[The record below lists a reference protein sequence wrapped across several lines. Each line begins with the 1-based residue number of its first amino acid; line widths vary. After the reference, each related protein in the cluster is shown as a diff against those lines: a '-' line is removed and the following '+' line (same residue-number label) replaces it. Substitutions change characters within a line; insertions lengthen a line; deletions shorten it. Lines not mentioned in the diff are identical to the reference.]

1 ADFDKAII
9 ASGFGRYN
17 LVLLLL
23 AIPATCANM
32 FESTTMSYIL
42 PIADCDLHL
51 TLTDKG
57 ILNACAYAGMIISAI
72 PWGYLADR
80 KGRRM
85 VLIYGYLMTFVCGF
99 GSALSQNFIMLVT
112 FKFFGGLMVNGPSAV
127 LFTYLTEM
135 HGPKHR
141 SQVLM
146 VVGMIT
152 SASQFLLPLMAWA
165 TFPRQ
170 WDFVFFGSLNIH
182 NWHIFLF
189 ICCLASLTSGLI
201 MCLMPESPRF
211 LMAHGRNVEA
221 LHVLQRIYHIN
232 TGKPKDSYPIKSLIL
247 EAPNRNA
254 KQDEVI
260 YTIDEKPAVV
270 ATKPD
275 SRTLL
280 ESLRAAMQQI
290 KPMFHKPL
298 LSLSLHCYTMQF
310 CIFLG
315 MNTIRLWLPQLFAS
329 MAEYELAH
337 ADDKDA
343 SATMC
348 TILEFSVNK
357 TAETLTNYEN
367 ACAEMASPSVNTGD
381 FETAIAEC
389 GFGLFNV
396 MILICAMPCLF
407 SMVFSGSTMS
417 FIMPTAECELELS
430 MFDKGVMNAV
440 TFAGMIISAFPW
452 GFVADTMGRRI
463 VLIVGGLS
471 DGVCVMCAA
480 LSQNSTQLMIF
491 KFFNG
496 VFICGPFAVI
506 VSYLSESHG
515 KKHRHF
521 IMLYVG
527 LSLALGALVLPV
539 LAHVMLPLHI
549 NINVGQYSFHAW
561 HLFLAITGLPSLMSG
576 TFHIFLPESPKFL
589 MSQGQ
594 YRKAM
599 GCFQLIYAMNKRKRR
614 ESFPI
619 TKLTDTTP
627 ERVDSL
633 PQERVTMSMKS
644 MRQLFRAIKLKGIE
658 GMKQLKPM
666 FSSPY
671 LGLSVRV
678 YVLHLC
684 QITSVNSVRLW
695 LPEIFSTMHSFEVHG
710 IDLSM
715 CSVLNESKSG
725 HIDLRETKLK
735 ECDRVG
741 RRSIDQHFQ
750 ALNVLSSQNYSKH
763 FPPAKH
769 SKSRQTHTDLFFAN
783 STTSTL
789 ILSAMYLTILGICT
803 TTVIGLIIVE
813 FPTLMRT
820 MVLLLIM
827 TFGRLGSFG
836 GNILLPLFIELSCWA
851 PFIWLSSILSIAFVI
866 SLFLNIDIQKAL
878 N

>member
-1 ADFDKAII
+1 
-9 ASGFGRYN
+9 
-17 LVLLLL
+17 
-23 AIPATCANM
+23 
-32 FESTTMSYIL
+32 
-42 PIADCDLHL
+42 
-51 TLTDKG
+51 
-57 ILNACAYAGMIISAI
+57 
-72 PWGYLADR
+72 
-80 KGRRM
+80 
-85 VLIYGYLMTFVCGF
+85 
-99 GSALSQNFIMLVT
+99 
-112 FKFFGGLMVNGPSAV
+112 
-127 LFTYLTEM
+127 
-135 HGPKHR
+135 
-141 SQVLM
+141 
-146 VVGMIT
+146 
-152 SASQFLLPLMAWA
+152 
-165 TFPRQ
+165 
-170 WDFVFFGSLNIH
+170 
-182 NWHIFLF
+182 
-189 ICCLASLTSGLI
+189 
-201 MCLMPESPRF
+201 
-211 LMAHGRNVEA
+211 
-221 LHVLQRIYHIN
+221 
-232 TGKPKDSYPIKSLIL
+232 
-247 EAPNRNA
+247 
-254 KQDEVI
+254 
-260 YTIDEKPAVV
+260 
-270 ATKPD
+270 
-275 SRTLL
+275 
-280 ESLRAAMQQI
+280 
-290 KPMFHKPL
+290 
-298 LSLSLHCYTMQF
+298 
-310 CIFLG
+310 
-315 MNTIRLWLPQLFAS
+315 
-329 MAEYELAH
+329 
-337 ADDKDA
+337 
-343 SATMC
+343 
-348 TILEFSVNK
+348 
-357 TAETLTNYEN
+357 
-367 ACAEMASPSVNTGD
+367 MASPSVNTGD

-735 ECDRVG
+735 ECDRQTKTDTYIYNIILSAICFVG
-741 RRSIDQHFQ
+741 FFLIFPLLSIRR
-750 ALNVLSSQNYSKH
+750 V
-763 FPPAKH
+763 AKH
-769 SKSRQTHTDLFFAN
+769 ILKVSLFICIFLVGGLFFAN